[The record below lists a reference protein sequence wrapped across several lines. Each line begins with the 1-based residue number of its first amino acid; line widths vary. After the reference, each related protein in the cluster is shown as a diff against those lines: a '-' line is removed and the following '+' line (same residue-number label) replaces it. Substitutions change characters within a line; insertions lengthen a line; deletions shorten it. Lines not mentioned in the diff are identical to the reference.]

1 MLSVLSIVAIK
12 ASGNVTEH
20 AWNVITRHVLP
31 ATAMRNLTNRKLV
44 GIGCA
49 RLVVTHRALAVAE
62 QDLELITA
70 KTMQWK

>member
-20 AWNVITRHVLP
+20 AWSVSTRHVLP

-44 GIGCA
+44 EIGCA
-49 RLVVTHRALAVAE
+49 RLVAIHHALTVA
-62 QDLELITA
+62 QKDLIEVIIRT
-70 KTMQWK
+70 TP